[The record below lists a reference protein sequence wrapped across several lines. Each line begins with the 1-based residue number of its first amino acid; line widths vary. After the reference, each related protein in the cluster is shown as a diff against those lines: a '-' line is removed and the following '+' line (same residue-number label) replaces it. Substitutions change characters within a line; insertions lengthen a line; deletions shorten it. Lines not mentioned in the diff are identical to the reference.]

1 MSKYFTT
8 IRSRLIGLCLLV
20 LLPALGI
27 MLYSG
32 YERRNNDIKIAEERV
47 LVLTRSIA
55 GQQSEIT
62 NGIRQTLRSLAQMP
76 EIQRLDRVPCTAIL
90 KKIHKQ
96 NTFYSVVFLALP
108 DGTRYASSIPLP
120 AANYNDRK
128 YFLDALRTK
137 DFSVG
142 EYVIGRTMKLPLI
155 HFSYPVLDRNGRV
168 TAVLVIGFTLDQYVD
183 TLPAELIKEGFVIGI
198 TDHKGIRLFRYPDT
212 QSTVTGVGAPTA
224 GDSLK
229 AAVGKTLEGNY
240 VTVGSDGTRRLYAF
254 RQLRLKENA
263 PPYMT
268 VIAGISVDKALA
280 SANRSMMKSMALLLA
295 AMVASLLLALFF
307 GNVIIAAKIKS
318 LVATAQR
325 FGRGDLGARTDVD
338 YNEGELGLLAK
349 SFDEMAH
356 SLAADI
362 EARTKAEDAL
372 REREE
377 VFRLL
382 FEKSGDSNLLLDE
395 GRFIDCNEA
404 ACRMIGCSGKD
415 ALLHLKPEDISP
427 ERQPDGTLSSDK
439 VRQLID
445 GAYREGSSR
454 FEWVH
459 RRLDGTELYLDV
471 LLTRI
476 VIGGKEIL
484 YTTWR
489 DITERKKAED
499 ELRDSQQ
506 RLMQIIEFLPDATL
520 VIDRE
525 GRVIAWNRAIE
536 SMTGIK
542 AAEMIGK
549 GDYEYS
555 LPFYGERRP
564 ILIDLALL
572 PDRER
577 EKQYTAIQRIG
588 DVLFGESFTPALPP
602 GDVHLSATATVLRDS
617 KGEII
622 AAIECIRDNTIRR
635 RLEERLNRA
644 EKMEGLGRM
653 AGGVAHDLNNVLGV
667 LVGYA
672 ELLGEKLPQDS
683 PLRKYAENILQSSV
697 RGAAI
702 IQDLLTLARRGV
714 TISEVLDL
722 NRVIFDYLKS
732 PEFEK
737 LKSYHPGVKIW
748 AELEEGLLFIKG
760 SSVHL
765 GKALM
770 NLVSNAAEA
779 IADHGEVTIRTENCY
794 LDKPIGGYDE
804 VKEGD
809 YAVLK
814 VSDTGSGI
822 SSQDIGKI
830 FEPFYTKK
838 SMGRSGTGLG
848 LAVVWGTVKDHQ
860 GYIDIWSEEEKGST
874 FTLYF
879 PVTREDISKDRDT
892 TSLASCPGRGEH
904 ILVVDDVTEQ
914 RELALSMLER
924 LGYQATAVPS
934 GEEAISYLRQ
944 HQVDLV
950 VLDMIMDSGM
960 DGLET
965 YENILAI
972 RPRQKAVVVSGF
984 SETDRVKRMQE
995 LGAGAFVRK
1004 PYLLEQI
1011 GTVIRKE
1018 LDRQE

>member
-1 MSKYFTT
+1 MHKYFPT
-8 IRSRLIGLCLLV
+8 IRSRLIGLYLLV
-20 LLPALGI
+20 MLPALGI

-32 YERRNNDIKIAEERV
+32 YERRNDDMKIAEERV
-47 LVLTRSIA
+47 LALTRGIA
-55 GQQSEIT
+55 GQQGEIT

-76 EIQRLDRVPCTAIL
+76 EIQRLDREPCSTIL
-90 KKIHKQ
+90 KKIHQQ
-96 NTFYSVVFLALP
+96 NTFYSIVSLVLP
-108 DGTRYASSIPLP
+108 DGTSYASSLPLR
-120 AANYNDRK
+120 AANYRDTK

-142 EYVIGRTMKLPLI
+142 EYMIGRITKIPSI

-168 TAVLVIGFTLDQYVD
+168 TSVLVIGFTLDQYVSA
-183 TLPAELIKEGFVIGI
+183 LPAELIKEGFVIGI
-198 TDHKGIRLFRYPDT
+198 TDHRGIRLFRHPGAASKVTGIGTSASPDT
-212 QSTVTGVGAPTA
+212 Y
-224 GDSLK
+224 K
-229 AAVGKTLEGNY
+229 AVVGKELEGNY
-240 VTVGSDGTRRLYAF
+240 ETVGSDGTRRLYAF
-254 RQLRLKENA
+254 RQLRLKENS

-268 VIAGISVDKALA
+268 VFAGIAVDQALA
-280 SANRSMMKSMALLLA
+280 SANRSMMKSVALLLA
-295 AMVASLLLALFF
+295 AMITSLLLALYF
-307 GNVIIAAKIKS
+307 GNVTITAKIES
-318 LVATAQR
+318 LVAAAQR
-325 FGRGDLGARTDVD
+325 FGKGDLSVRTGVD

-356 SLAADI
+356 SLATDI
-362 EARTKAEDAL
+362 EA
-372 REREE
+372 
-377 VFRLL
+377 
-382 FEKSGDSNLLLDE
+382 
-395 GRFIDCNEA
+395 
-404 ACRMIGCSGKD
+404 
-415 ALLHLKPEDISP
+415 
-427 ERQPDGTLSSDK
+427 
-439 VRQLID
+439 
-445 GAYREGSSR
+445 
-454 FEWVH
+454 
-459 RRLDGTELYLDV
+459 
-471 LLTRI
+471 
-476 VIGGKEIL
+476 
-484 YTTWR
+484 
-489 DITERKKAED
+489 RKKAED

-525 GRVIAWNRAIE
+525 SRVIAWNRAIE

-549 GDYEYS
+549 GNYEYA
-555 LPFYGERRP
+555 LPFYGDRRP
-564 ILIDLALL
+564 VLIDLALL

-577 EKQYTAIQRIG
+577 EKQYTAVQRVG
-588 DVLFGESFTPALPP
+588 DILFGESFAPALPP
-602 GDVHLSATATVLRDS
+602 GDVHISATAAVLRDS

-622 AAIECIRDNTIRR
+622 AAIECIRDDTARR

-672 ELLGEKLPQDS
+672 ELLREKLPQDS
-683 PLRKYAENILQSSV
+683 PLRRYSENILQSSV

-748 AELEEGLLFIKG
+748 TELEEGLLFIKG

-779 IADHGEVTIRTENCY
+779 IADQGEVTVRTENCY

-809 YAVLK
+809 YVVLT
-814 VSDTGSGI
+814 VSDTGGGI
-822 SSQDIGKI
+822 SSHDIGKI

-838 SMGRSGTGLG
+838 AMGRSGTGLG
-848 LAVVWGTVKDHQ
+848 LTVVWGTVKDHN
-860 GYIDIWSEEEKGST
+860 GYIDIQSEEGKGSA

-879 PVTREDISKDRDT
+879 PVTREDMKNDHDT
-892 TSLASCPGRGEH
+892 IPLALCLGKGEQ
-904 ILVVDDVTEQ
+904 ILVVDDVAEQ
-914 RELALSMLER
+914 REMALSMLER
-924 LGYQATAVPS
+924 LGYRATAVSS
-934 GEEAISYLRQ
+934 GEEAVAYLRQ
-944 HQVDLV
+944 HQADLI
-950 VLDMIMDSGM
+950 VLDMIMDPGM

-965 YENILAI
+965 YEKILAI
-972 RPRQKAVVVSGF
+972 NPRQRAVIVSGF
-984 SETDRVKRMQE
+984 SETERVKRVQE
-995 LGAGAFVRK
+995 LGGGAFVRK
-1004 PYLLEQI
+1004 PYMLEKI
-1011 GTVIRKE
+1011 GAVIRKE